1 MWSPFKASSQLK
13 SPISSSIKDNKD
25 INITEVY
32 IKTND
37 KLKHLIYT
45 VLIHYPILKGEE
57 RLQLEEQ
64 YESELISYSTLNILS
79 QYLKSKY
86 EYSVYVGNKKVH
98 DKLTNYLT
106 GSILVFPN
114 LMKKDIEVDPE
125 LIKRRQYLLA
135 RQEAREYNKMMY
147 GTYSDPNVQKALSQG
162 NHMESVKEQLSV
174 SANMIVSVFAM
185 FGISYYIGYQY
196 SKNQTTCMIF
206 GIVGATIIMIVEMG
220 IYIIRAIKLEAV
232 YESTESRNEKKEAL
246 AQLRTGS
253 LFTAHNTIVK
263 DNNKGSKSK
272 SIFHKAFKPADDED
286 SIDAYIHEGGNSH
299 QFSQTI
305 DDDDDDDIDDDESL
319 ALYNNNNIN
328 SNEFKETKKNK

>member
-1 MWSPFKASSQLK
+1 M
-13 SPISSSIKDNKD
+13 
-25 INITEVY
+25 
-32 IKTND
+32 
-37 KLKHLIYT
+37 IYT

-106 GSILVFPN
+106 GSKLVFPN

-232 YESTESRNEKKEAL
+232 YESKESRNEKKEAL

-253 LFTAHNTIVK
+253 LLTVHHTKVK
-263 DNNKGSKSK
+263 DNNNNSSSSSSKFNKPK
-272 SIFHKAFKPADDED
+272 SIFHKAFKPAEDED
-286 SIDAYIHEGGNSH
+286 SIDAYLQNEGNCGLT
-299 QFSQTI
+299 QFSHTI
-305 DDDDDDDIDDDESL
+305 DDDDDDDDDASL
-319 ALYNNNNIN
+319 ALYN
-328 SNEFKETKKNK
+328 EDKETKKNK